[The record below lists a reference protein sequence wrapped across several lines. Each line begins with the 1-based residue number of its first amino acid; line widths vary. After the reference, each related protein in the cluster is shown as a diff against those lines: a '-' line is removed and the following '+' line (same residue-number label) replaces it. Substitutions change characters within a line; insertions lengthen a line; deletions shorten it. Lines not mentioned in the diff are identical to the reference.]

1 MVIVKGETEGRGRRP
16 WDAATWD
23 RFEDSKR

>member
-1 MVIVKGETEGRGRRP
+1 MVIVRGEMEGRGRRP
-16 WDAATWD
+16 WDAAAWD